1 MECYWSSWNPSIL
14 SNLAST
20 NNAVC
25 EKLKKFDLVSK
36 FTYMNERFLFIR
48 NDHHTLESWS
58 CQRKHKSTRAS
69 SQKINHN
76 AMTFYRSQK
85 KIKLLACVWLWCEAD
100 QKKMIMTAISCSF
113 LLDIRHFI
121 RNNYARERRGAQW
134 IMKSNKRNYARRN
147 ISAICG
153 CNHRWNQFKDF
164 VLCIFTD
171 CTFTWCLNFMCIWKV
186 HGEIIDFVLH

>member
-25 EKLKKFDLVSK
+25 EKLKNSIWFPNSH
-36 FTYMNERFLFIR
+36 MNERFLFIR

-100 QKKMIMTAISCSF
+100 QKKWLWPQSHVVFCLISGILFATIMHE
-113 LLDIRHFI
+113 RGEV
-121 RNNYARERRGAQW
+121 RNE
-134 IMKSNKRNYARRN
+134 
-147 ISAICG
+147 
-153 CNHRWNQFKDF
+153 
-164 VLCIFTD
+164 
-171 CTFTWCLNFMCIWKV
+171 
-186 HGEIIDFVLH
+186 